1 MEAEVKADYPG
12 SEITL
17 VRGSGGVFDV
27 KCDGTLIYSKQ
38 NVAGQRFPKSG
49 EVSALIKAKK
59 G

>member
-1 MEAEVKADYPG
+1 VEAELKADYPG

-17 VRGSGGVFDV
+17 VRGSGGIFNV

-38 NVAGQRFPKSG
+38 GTAGQRFPNSG
-49 EVSALIKAKK
+49 EVSALIKTKK